1 MNRDI
6 PQNNREKRFEQL
18 RLKRKRDKALA
29 YDDYVVPVELIPF
42 LKSLAHSERK
52 RFNIGKIQLRSD

>member
-18 RLKRKRDKALA
+18 RLKRKRDEALA
-29 YDDYVVPVELIPF
+29 YDEYASVLPV
-42 LKSLAHSERK
+42 LKSLSHGERK
-52 RFNIGKIQLRSD
+52 RFNLGKVTPRSQ

>member
-18 RLKRKRDKALA
+18 RLKQKRDEALA
-29 YDDYVVPVELIPF
+29 YDEYATVLPV
-42 LKSLAHSERK
+42 LKSLTHSERK

>member
-18 RLKRKRDKALA
+18 RLKRKRDEALA
-29 YDDYVVPVELIPF
+29 YDEYASVLPV
-42 LKSLAHSERK
+42 LKSLTHSERK

>member
-18 RLKRKRDKALA
+18 RLKKEMDRVAALDE
-29 YDDYVVPVELIPF
+29 YYSTEIPPQ
-42 LKSLAHSERK
+42 SLSHSERI
-52 RFNIGKIQLRSD
+52 RVHLGKVRNG